1 MDAAKNCCLGYI
13 TLAVM
18 NGNYSHRINE
28 YKAPDSSDRN
38 SLSTLSIIIII
49 VIIIINIYSHQLC
62 LSRPTMNR
70 PTLMQAYIG
79 IQH

>member
-1 MDAAKNCCLGYI
+1 MAIIVTVL
-13 TLAVM
+13 M
-18 NGNYSHRINE
+18 NTKHPIRLTEIAY
-28 YKAPDSSDRN
+28 Y
-38 SLSTLSIIIII
+38 LSTLSIIIII